1 MANISAETHTQL
13 VDAENKE
20 QVNQQSEEIEDEES
34 FSYAMQLELSTV
46 LSFAMQSATQLGIFD
61 IIKKAGP
68 GAKLSGKDIATQLC
82 CKNPEAP
89 SMLDRILRLL
99 ASHSVLHCSVVA
111 DDQKPG
117 SFQRL
122 YSLAPVAR
130 FYSRNA
136 EGVSMGPFIALVQDK
151 VSLESWSQL
160 KDAIQEGGI
169 PFNRVHGTHVFEY
182 PSLDSRFNQVFNTAM
197 TNQST
202 LLVEKI
208 LETYKGFEEI
218 KTLVDVGG
226 GLGNNLNLI
235 ISKYPHIHAINF
247 ELSHVID
254 HAPPYSGVKH
264 VGGDMFESIPKG
276 DAIFMKWILHD
287 WSDEMC
293 LKLLKNCYNAIPP
306 YGKVIVV
313 EGVVSI
319 IPETNAAAKS
329 ISQSDVLMMTQSP
342 GGKERTEQEFMEL
355 ATSAGFN
362 GIRYACFVGNNWVME
377 IFK

>member
-13 VDAENKE
+13 VDAENRE
-20 QVNQQSEEIEDEES
+20 QANQQPEEIEDEES
-34 FSYAMQLELSTV
+34 FCYAMQLGLSTV

-61 IIKKAGP
+61 IINKAGP

-89 SMLDRILRLL
+89 AMLDRILRLL

-136 EGVSMGPFIALVQDK
+136 EGVSLGPFMALIQDK
-151 VSLESWSQL
+151 IFLDSWSQL
-160 KDAIQEGGI
+160 KDAILEGGI
-169 PFNRVHGTHVFEY
+169 PFNKVHGTHAFEY
-182 PSLDSRFNQVFNTAM
+182 PGLDSRFNQVFNAAM
-197 TNQST
+197 INQST
-202 LLVEKI
+202 LVVKKI

-226 GLGNNLNLI
+226 GLGVNLNLI
-235 ISKYPHIHAINF
+235 TSKYPHIHAINF
-247 ELSHVID
+247 DLPHVMD
-254 HAPPYSGVKH
+254 HAFSFSGVEH
-264 VGGDMFESIPKG
+264 VGGDMFDRVPKG

-306 YGKVIVV
+306 NGKVIVV
-313 EGVVSI
+313 EGVVSV
-319 IPETNAAAKS
+319 IPETSAAAKS
-329 ISQSDVLMMTQSP
+329 ISQCDVLMMTQNP

-362 GIRYACFVGNNWVME
+362 GIRYECFVRNYWVME
-377 IFK
+377 FFK